1 MHRGLDP
8 APPQAPKLILLMGVA
23 GSGKTTIGRRLAG
36 RLAYSFLDADDF
48 HSSEAI
54 ARMRSG
60 VPLSDEMREAWIERL
75 AAALAERCRQRQ
87 DCVLAF
93 SGLRMRHR
101 RRLMHIGFTTHAF
114 LLSGEQP
121 LLAQRIRH
129 RRDHFMPATQ
139 LPRQLATMEPVQA
152 DEDIEAIGIDAE
164 PDAIVAT
171 LVAKISA

>member
-1 MHRGLDP
+1 MHQGLDP
-8 APPQAPKLILLMGVA
+8 APPHAPRLILLMGVA
-23 GSGKTTIGRRLAG
+23 GSGKTTIGRRLAE
-36 RLAYSFLDADDF
+36 RLAYTFIDADDF

-60 VPLSDEMREAWIERL
+60 VPLSDEMREAWIERV
-75 AAALAERCRQRQ
+75 AATLAERCRQRQ

-101 RRLMHIGFTTHAF
+101 RRLMQIGFTTQAF
-114 LLSGEQP
+114 LLTGKQP

-152 DEDIEAIGIDAE
+152 DENIETVDIEAE
-164 PDAIVAT
+164 PDAIVAA
-171 LVAKISA
+171 LARKLLP